1 VSCRLV
7 VITEIIA
14 PYRIPVFN
22 ALAQQPGIDLHVI
35 FLAETDPTQRQWL
48 VHKEEI
54 RFSFEILPSW
64 RRRIHGHNLLL
75 NWGID
80 SALRLASP
88 DAIICGGYNY
98 LTSWEALRWGRRKR
112 VPFLLWVEST
122 VHDFRGG
129 SIFLESLKRRF
140 LEQCDGFVVAGKS
153 SFQYLKSYGVREDT
167 IFTAP
172 NAVETDFFIQSA
184 QVARSNA
191 VVNRH
196 NFNLP
201 DRYFLFV
208 GRLVKEKGIFD
219 LLDAYAM
226 LAPELRE
233 QISLVF
239 AGDGIARKE
248 LEKQAAAI
256 NLGSVQIAGFLQREA
271 LAVFYALA
279 ESFVFPTHSDPWGLV
294 VNEAMACGLPVI
306 CSSAAG
312 CAADLVDRRN
322 GRVVRAG
329 AVGELAS
336 ALNELASDSQLRSCM
351 GRASTEKIQ
360 SYSPELCAAGMATA
374 ALSCAELQ
382 HA

>member
-1 VSCRLV
+1 
-7 VITEIIA
+7 
-14 PYRIPVFN
+14 
-22 ALAQQPGIDLHVI
+22 
-35 FLAETDPTQRQWL
+35 
-48 VHKEEI
+48 
-54 RFSFEILPSW
+54 
-64 RRRIHGHNLLL
+64 
-75 NWGID
+75 
-80 SALRLASP
+80 
-88 DAIICGGYNY
+88 
-98 LTSWEALRWGRRKR
+98 
-112 VPFLLWVEST
+112 
-122 VHDFRGG
+122 
-129 SIFLESLKRRF
+129 
-140 LEQCDGFVVAGKS
+140 
-153 SFQYLKSYGVREDT
+153 
-167 IFTAP
+167 
-172 NAVETDFFIQSA
+172 
-184 QVARSNA
+184 
-191 VVNRH
+191 
-196 NFNLP
+196 
-201 DRYFLFV
+201 
-208 GRLVKEKGIFD
+208 
-219 LLDAYAM
+219 M

-233 QISLVF
+233 QISLIF

-248 LEKQAAAI
+248 LDKQAAAI
-256 NLGSVQIAGFLQREA
+256 NPGSVQAAGFLQREA